1 MAEDRDELGQPIG
14 EPVRGWTTRPLPPR
28 TPMVGRTCRVEILD
42 PLRHGSSLWEANQ
55 LDTTA
60 RNMTY
65 LSADVFPDA
74 STYCAWLE
82 RMSRTHDPLFFAV
95 IDAKTARAV
104 GILSYLR
111 IVPEHGVIE
120 IGHINFSPLLQR
132 TTASTEALFLLM
144 RRAFDELG
152 YRRLEWKCD
161 SMNGPSRA
169 TALRLGFRFE
179 GIFRQAIVYKGRNRD
194 TAWFSIIDAEWP
206 AIRGAFEQWLSP
218 ANFDSA
224 GNQREALASMISR
237 AVSTSS

>member
-1 MAEDRDELGQPIG
+1 MAEDRNELGQPIG
-14 EPVRGWTTRPLPPR
+14 EPVRGWTTRPLPLR
-28 TPMVGRTCRVEILD
+28 TPMAGRTCRVEALD
-42 PLRHGSSLWEANQ
+42 PLRHGATLWEANQ
-55 LDTTA
+55 LDATK

-82 RMSRTHDPLFFAV
+82 SMSRTDDPLFYAV
-95 IDAKTARAV
+95 VDAKTSRAV
-104 GILSYLR
+104 GVLSYLR

-161 SMNGPSRA
+161 SLNGPSRA
-169 TALRLGFRFE
+169 AALRLGFHFE
-179 GIFRQAIVYKGRNRD
+179 GIFRQAVVYKGRNRD
-194 TAWFSIIDAEWP
+194 TAWFSITDAEWP
-206 AIRGAFEQWLSP
+206 AIRDAFEKWLAP
-218 ANFDSA
+218 ANFDAA
-224 GNQREALASMISR
+224 GVQREALAAMISR
-237 AVSTSS
+237 AVATRS